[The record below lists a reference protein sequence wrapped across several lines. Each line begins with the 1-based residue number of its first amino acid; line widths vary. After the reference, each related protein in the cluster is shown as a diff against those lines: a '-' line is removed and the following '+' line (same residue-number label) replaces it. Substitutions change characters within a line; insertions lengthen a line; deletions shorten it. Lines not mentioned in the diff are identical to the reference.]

1 MLSDEPL
8 PHLSA
13 DDDEK
18 AVSSRNGTGT
28 TGVLT
33 DDGPSPAEPERAPGE
48 SPGAR
53 SGLAQ
58 EKLALVG
65 RIVGIGVHG
74 FENTLASTALVLI
87 ALLPTI
93 EVITRRFF
101 STGIRASAEY
111 VQHLVIVLTFAG
123 GMVTSREGRHLALSV
138 GIDAVKEPLR
148 GWLRSVAA
156 AVSVAA
162 GTFLAVN
169 AWQFVMLAFEAD
181 ARVGFVP
188 LRLLMLVMPVGL
200 GAMTLRLIV
209 NAPRGIG
216 HRLVAAA
223 GLPAAGALALFSDG
237 LPGPL
242 VLPLAIVLVV
252 SGLLGA
258 PVFLVLGGLAVV
270 LFAGAGGALAVIPNE
285 AYTMLS
291 GAVIP
296 TIPLFALTG
305 FILSESR
312 AGERLVR
319 FFKAAVGWL
328 PGGLAVMTVAVC
340 AFFTTFTGASGV
352 TILALGA
359 LLSYVLT
366 ENRYRRTFGRGLLT
380 ASGSIGLLFPPSL
393 PIILYGVVAHVNIK
407 HLFIAGIVPGVLM
420 VIALST
426 LGVRHAVT
434 EKIERTPFQPREAL
448 AGLWGAAWELALPFA
463 ILVFYLQGITT
474 LVETAAMAVVY
485 SLLVATVVRRDIAPK
500 EIPGVL
506 LKCITTVGGV
516 LVILAIARGLSY
528 YIIDA
533 EVPLHLTR
541 WCSDHIGSKYVF
553 LLLLNIA
560 LLITGC
566 FMDIFS
572 AIVVVVPL
580 IVPLGEA
587 FGIHPVHLGVIF
599 LANLELG
606 YLTPP
611 VGINLFLASY
621 RFETPL
627 SRIYR
632 DVLPFLAALIVAVL
646 LITYVPWI
654 TTGLLSLLP
663 AGW

>member
-1 MLSDEPL
+1 MPSDEPL
-8 PHLSA
+8 GDLSA
-13 DDDEK
+13 GSPGS
-18 AVSSRNGTGT
+18 AA

-33 DDGPSPAEPERAPGE
+33 DETQSPATAAPAAREPAYGRGPVW
-48 SPGAR
+48 R
-53 SGLAQ
+53 
-58 EKLALVG
+58 KLAAVG
-65 RIVGIGVHG
+65 TVLRTGLHGI
-74 FENTLASTALVLI
+74 ESTLACAALVLI

-101 STGIRASAEY
+101 STGIRANAEY
-111 VQHLVIVLTFAG
+111 VQHLVVALTFAG

-138 GIDAVKEPLR
+138 GIDAIKEPLQ
-148 GWLRSVAA
+148 GWLRSLTA
-156 AVSVAA
+156 AVAVAA
-162 GTFLAVN
+162 GAFLTVN
-169 AWQFVMLAFEAD
+169 AWQFVMLAFEPD
-181 ARVGFVP
+181 ARVGVLP
-188 LRLLMLVMPVGL
+188 LRVVMLIMPIGL
-200 GAMTLRLIV
+200 GVMTLRLIAG
-209 NAPRGIG
+209 APRGIA

-223 GLPAAGALALFSDG
+223 GLPAAGALALFSEG

-242 VLPLAIVLVV
+242 VAPLAILLVV
-252 SGLLGA
+252 AGLLGA
-258 PVFLVLGGLAVV
+258 PVFIVLGGLAVV

-305 FILSESR
+305 FVLSESR

-328 PGGLAVMTVAVC
+328 PGGLAVMAVAVC

-352 TILALGA
+352 TILALGG

-366 ENRYRRTFGRGLLT
+366 ENRYRRDFGRGLLT

-407 HLFIAGIVPGVLM
+407 HLFVAGIVPGVLM
-420 VIALST
+420 VVALSA
-426 LGVRHAVT
+426 LGIRHAVSG
-434 EKIERTPFQPREAL
+434 KMERIPFQPREAL
-448 AGLWGAAWELALPFA
+448 AGLLGAAWELALPFA
-463 ILVFYLQGITT
+463 ILVFYLRGITT

-485 SLLVATVVRRDIAPK
+485 SLLVATVVRRDLSIK
-500 EIPGVL
+500 QLPGVL
-506 LKCITTVGGV
+506 LKCISTVGGV

-533 EVPLHLTR
+533 EVPVHLTQ
-541 WCSDHIGSKYVF
+541 WCSSHIGSKYVF